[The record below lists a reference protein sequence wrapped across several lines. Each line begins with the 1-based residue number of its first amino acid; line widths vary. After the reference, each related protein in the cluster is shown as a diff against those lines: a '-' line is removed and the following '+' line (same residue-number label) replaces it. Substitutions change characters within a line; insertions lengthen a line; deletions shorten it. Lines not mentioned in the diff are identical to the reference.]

1 MSPTW
6 MPQGWPAPIRLSGVR
21 GRYAPSPTGQLHL
34 GNLRTALL
42 AWLQVRLANGTLV
55 LRMEDLDTPRVKA
68 GSAEQLLADLNWL
81 GLDWDEGPLRGGPAG
96 PYTQSQRLELY
107 RQALAHLR
115 DRGQVFACTC
125 SRKEISE
132 ASAPHGG
139 TPVYPGTCRSRG
151 PIAPADGRAVAWRFY
166 VDNAIVTF
174 EDQVL
179 GPQSEALAEETGDF
193 VLLRA
198 DGLFAY
204 QLAVVV
210 DDALMGITDVLRG
223 ADLLSS
229 AGRQI
234 ALFQTL
240 GYTPP
245 RFWHVPLML
254 DQNGARMS
262 KRDGS
267 DALAGLREQGLDAAA
282 VIGMLAASLGWVP
295 AGSRLSA
302 TELLAE
308 LDEARFLA
316 GLRGELQL
324 RLT

>member
-1 MSPTW
+1 MARAW
-6 MPQGWPAPIRLSGVR
+6 MPDGWSAPTRGTGVR

-68 GSAEQLLADLNWL
+68 GSAAQLLADLEWL
-81 GLDWDEGPLRGGPAG
+81 GLDWDEGPLRGGPTG
-96 PYTQSQRLELY
+96 PYVQSQRLELY
-107 RQALAHLR
+107 REALAHLR
-115 DRGQVFACTC
+115 DRGLVFGCTC

-139 TPVYPGTCRSRG
+139 TPVYPGTCRDRG
-151 PIAPADGRAVAWRFY
+151 PIAPQDGRAVAWRFR
-166 VDNAIVTF
+166 VGAEVVTF
-174 EDQVL
+174 DDQVL
-179 GPQSEALAEETGDF
+179 GPQREVLAEETGDF

-229 AGRQI
+229 AARQI

-240 GYTPP
+240 GYAAP

-254 DQNGARMS
+254 DQSGARMS

-295 AGSRLSA
+295 PGSRLSA
-302 TELLAE
+302 LELLAE
-308 LDEARFLA
+308 LDAARFLA